1 MYFSATDTAEE
12 LLGEVP
18 QIDPG
23 AIEKFLSQL
32 PEKALH
38 LGLRILLA
46 VIFFLVGVQIIKL
59 IRKIIRK
66 SLIRGKVD
74 VGVQQFTDSFIKAA
88 LYILL
93 IFLVGGSFGV
103 DAASVVALVGSAGV
117 AIGLAVQGSLSN
129 LAGGVLILILKPF
142 VVGDYIIDSSGKEG
156 TVTEIQMFYT
166 KLLTVDNRTVVLPNG
181 ALANSS
187 LVNISTGKYRRCDI
201 SVGIS
206 YQADIKEA
214 RTALLE
220 LLAQDPA
227 VLKDREMQVVVDA
240 LGDSA
245 VELIV
250 RCWFKGEE
258 YWDGRYRLTEGIK
271 YALDQAGIQIPYPQV
286 DVHLQEDYDPEN
298 TDSQ

>member
-1 MYFSATDTAEE
+1 MLLNASETTEDILEE
-12 LLGEVP
+12 VA

-23 AIEKFLSQL
+23 AIEKFLSEL

-46 VIFFLVGVQIIKL
+46 FVFFMVGVQIIKL
-59 IRKIIRK
+59 LRKLVKK
-66 SLIRGKVD
+66 SLVRGKVD
-74 VGVQQFTDSFIKAA
+74 VGVQQFTDSFIKAG

-93 IFLVGGSFGV
+93 IFLIAGSFGV

-142 VVGDYIIDSSGKEG
+142 VVGDYIIDSEGREG

-166 KLLTVDNRTVVLPNG
+166 KLLTADNRTVVLPNG
-181 ALANSS
+181 NLANGS
-187 LVNISTGKYRRCDI
+187 LVNVSTDKYRRCDI
-201 SVGIS
+201 PVGIS
-206 YQADIKEA
+206 YQADI
-214 RTALLE
+214 RTAREAIME
-220 LLAQDPA
+220 LLARDPA
-227 VLKDREMQVVVDA
+227 VLKDRDMRVVVDA

-245 VELIV
+245 VQLIV
-250 RCWFKGEE
+250 RCWFTNEE

-271 YALDQAGIQIPYPQV
+271 DTLDRAGVQIPYPQM
-286 DVHLQEDYDPEN
+286 DVHVQ
-298 TDSQ
+298 Q

>member
-1 MYFSATDTAEE
+1 MLLNASETTEDILEE
-12 LLGEVP
+12 VA

-23 AIEKFLSQL
+23 AIEKFLSEL

-46 VIFFLVGVQIIKL
+46 FVFFMVGVQIIKL
-59 IRKIIRK
+59 LRKLVKK
-66 SLIRGKVD
+66 SLVRGKVD
-74 VGVQQFTDSFIKAA
+74 VGVRQFTDSFIKAG

-93 IFLVGGSFGV
+93 IFLIAGSFGV

-142 VVGDYIIDSSGKEG
+142 VVGDYIIDSEGREG

-166 KLLTVDNRTVVLPNG
+166 KLLTADNRTVVLPNG
-181 ALANSS
+181 NLANGS
-187 LVNISTGKYRRCDI
+187 LVNVSTDKYRRCDI
-201 SVGIS
+201 PVGIS
-206 YQADIKEA
+206 YQADI
-214 RTALLE
+214 RTAREAIME
-220 LLAQDPA
+220 LLARDPA
-227 VLKDREMQVVVDA
+227 VLKDRDMRVVVDA

-245 VELIV
+245 VQLIV
-250 RCWFKGEE
+250 RCWFTNEE

-271 YALDQAGIQIPYPQV
+271 DTLDQAGVQIPYPQM
-286 DVHLQEDYDPEN
+286 DVHVQ
-298 TDSQ
+298 Q